1 MKKLKLIVLLLPIF
15 FMASCTSET
24 DIEALQKKLP
34 FISLPNSTDFTDLS
48 SIEINIINSVE
59 NRIQI
64 VENGEGL
71 YEIVAKSGEEINI
84 SENIY
89 DYFNRL
95 VHNTNQI
102 ALKYRNTKRNRLISR
117 SETDGIALYDCVAY
131 AVYGAGKVDSV
142 ETAKKRIGY
151 AIANKGIPP
160 GDMLKTLGLFGR
172 VEQLNPRA
180 FNQAETFDKPIIAV
194 FRPDAGSNIGHAVNA
209 TRMQQNGHLKCTD
222 YQNGRTEI
230 TIPLGEIYYIYRYL
244 D

>member
-102 ALKYRNTKRNRLISR
+102 ALKYRNTKRNRL
-117 SETDGIALYDCVAY
+117 EFV
-131 AVYGAGKVDSV
+131 
-142 ETAKKRIGY
+142 
-151 AIANKGIPP
+151 
-160 GDMLKTLGLFGR
+160 
-172 VEQLNPRA
+172 
-180 FNQAETFDKPIIAV
+180 
-194 FRPDAGSNIGHAVNA
+194 
-209 TRMQQNGHLKCTD
+209 
-222 YQNGRTEI
+222 
-230 TIPLGEIYYIYRYL
+230 
-244 D
+244 

>member
-1 MKKLKLIVLLLPIF
+1 
-15 FMASCTSET
+15 MASCTSET

-102 ALKYRNTKRNRLISR
+102 ALKYRNTKRNRL
-117 SETDGIALYDCVAY
+117 EFV
-131 AVYGAGKVDSV
+131 
-142 ETAKKRIGY
+142 
-151 AIANKGIPP
+151 
-160 GDMLKTLGLFGR
+160 
-172 VEQLNPRA
+172 
-180 FNQAETFDKPIIAV
+180 
-194 FRPDAGSNIGHAVNA
+194 
-209 TRMQQNGHLKCTD
+209 
-222 YQNGRTEI
+222 
-230 TIPLGEIYYIYRYL
+230 
-244 D
+244 